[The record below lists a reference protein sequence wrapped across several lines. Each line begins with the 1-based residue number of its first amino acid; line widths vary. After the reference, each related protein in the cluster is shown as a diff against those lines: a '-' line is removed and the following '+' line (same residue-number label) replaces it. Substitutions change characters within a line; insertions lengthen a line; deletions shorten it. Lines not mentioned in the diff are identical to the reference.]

1 MLSALMGEVAFAD
14 LTGYAGPVWARTGLA
29 RRCRCQPGAAKTVPR
44 QAQGRKKTAQDLQML
59 SVCGRILSLIG

>member
-1 MLSALMGEVAFAD
+1 MLGVFVSGMAFAD
-14 LTGYAGPVWARTGLA
+14 LTGYAGAGWARTGLA

-59 SVCGRILSLIG
+59 SVCKRILALIG